1 MPAPGAHPLLNQA
14 RDTVWP
20 KFFDQIEHL
29 EPDTVLDAIEHALD
43 RGEFFVFPGKGT
55 RLRLAPPALAAQ
67 FDLAAHPRCG
77 GYAMSELVLL
87 SLEGSLG
94 MITLN
99 RPKAANALSTEV
111 MEAIIAKAQAVSRE
125 SAVRVVILTGAGKH
139 LRRRG
144 PPREARRG
152 QRPRAPTPGPAWGEL
167 PKALRAIPQLTI
179 CAVEGAAMGGGA
191 CMATACDF
199 RIAGET
205 ARFAY
210 PEIDRG
216 MNLQWGGLALCLRLI
231 GPARTKQM
239 VGLGDD
245 FAAPQLESWGYV
257 DAVTAPGEALAEAR
271 RWAARATRP
280 SRPLRCR

>member
-1 MPAPGAHPLLNQA
+1 M
-14 RDTVWP
+14 T
-20 KFFDQIEHL
+20 
-29 EPDTVLDAIEHALD
+29 
-43 RGEFFVFPGKGT
+43 
-55 RLRLAPPALAAQ
+55 
-67 FDLAAHPRCG
+67 
-77 GYAMSELVLL
+77 ELVTL
-87 SLEGSLG
+87 SLEDSLG
-94 MITLN
+94 IITLN
-99 RPKAANALSTEV
+99 RPNAANALSTEV

-139 LRRRG
+139 FCGGADLREKRDEGNSLERRR
-144 PPREARRG
+144 RARLG
-152 QRPRAPTPGPAWGEL
+152 GEL
-167 PKALRAIPQLTI
+167 LKALRAIPQITI

-239 VGLGDD
+239 VGLGDA
-245 FAAPQLESWGYV
+245 FGAPVLERWGYV

-271 RWAARATRP
+271 RWAGRYGP
-280 SRPLRCR
+280 SRRLRCK

>member
-1 MPAPGAHPLLNQA
+1 
-14 RDTVWP
+14 
-20 KFFDQIEHL
+20 
-29 EPDTVLDAIEHALD
+29 
-43 RGEFFVFPGKGT
+43 
-55 RLRLAPPALAAQ
+55 
-67 FDLAAHPRCG
+67 
-77 GYAMSELVLL
+77 MSELVTL

-139 LRRRG
+139 FCGGADLREKRDEGNGLERRR
-144 PPREARRG
+144 RARLG
-152 QRPRAPTPGPAWGEL
+152 GEL
-167 PKALRAIPQLTI
+167 LKALRAIPQLTI

-239 VGLGDD
+239 VGLGDA
-245 FAAPQLESWGYV
+245 FAAPSSN
-257 DAVTAPGEALAEAR
+257 PGAM
-271 RWAARATRP
+271 
-280 SRPLRCR
+280 

>member
-1 MPAPGAHPLLNQA
+1 
-14 RDTVWP
+14 
-20 KFFDQIEHL
+20 
-29 EPDTVLDAIEHALD
+29 
-43 RGEFFVFPGKGT
+43 
-55 RLRLAPPALAAQ
+55 
-67 FDLAAHPRCG
+67 
-77 GYAMSELVLL
+77 MSELVSL

-139 LRRRG
+139 FCGGADLREKRDEGNGLERRR
-144 PPREARRG
+144 RARLG
-152 QRPRAPTPGPAWGEL
+152 GEL
-167 PKALRAIPQLTI
+167 LKALRAIPQLTI

-239 VGLGDD
+239 VGLGDA

-271 RWAARATRP
+271 RWAARYAAKP
-280 SRPLRCR
+280 PLALQMIKESVNALSDALDGAIMHMDADQWALTAQTDDYAEGIAAFREGREPTFTGN